1 MSLHP
6 PRLRPVPAEH
16 GDGARLV
23 WRRGG
28 ELAVRQAV
36 WYRKPQPTFA
46 DAIAVVRQHLWTST
60 HVYMSPAKADMVEIP
75 CAPLNRLTDT
85 LCYAA

>member
-1 MSLHP
+1 L
-6 PRLRPVPAEH
+6 
-16 GDGARLV
+16 ARDEILP
-23 WRRGG
+23 
-28 ELAVRQAV
+28 VRQTV

-60 HVYMSPAKADMVEIP
+60 HFYMSPTTADMVEIP
-75 CAPLNRLTDT
+75 RTLLARLTDT